1 MVRICIN
8 LFLLLIP
15 IFILSCVKE
24 ENDLQVTIQ
33 KEKFGE
39 TPDGRVIHLYTLKN
53 PNGIKVKI
61 INYGAAIVSIEVPDK
76 NGNFADIVLGYDSLD
91 GYINDSV
98 YLGVTVGRYANRIAG
113 GKFTIDG
120 VEYRLAK
127 NNGENHLH
135 GGIEG
140 FFKKVW
146 SEKNVF
152 SSKEKA
158 GIELSYLSK
167 DKEEGYPGNLQ
178 SIVKY
183 TLTPNNELIIEYE
196 ASTDKPTPVN
206 LTNHSYFNL
215 KGQGNGDILNH
226 RIMLNAKK
234 YTPVDEGLI
243 PTGEIKSVEGTPLD
257 FTKIEAIGARIDELD
272 EKFGG
277 GYDHNFI
284 LEGVSDSLVLAAKV
298 IEPES
303 GRVLEIYT
311 TKPGIQFYTGNYLKN
326 IKGKSGKIYKKY
338 FGFCLEPQY
347 FPDSPNKPN
356 FPSSILKPNETRKEL
371 IVYKFLTK

>member
-15 IFILSCVKE
+15 IFILSCAKE
-24 ENDLQVTIQ
+24 GNDSQMTIQ

-61 INYGAAIVSIEVPDK
+61 INYGAAIVSIEVPDE
-76 NGNFADIVLGYDSLD
+76 NGNLEDIVLGYESLE

-183 TLTPNNELIIEYE
+183 TLTLNNELIIEYE

-215 KGQGNGDILNH
+215 KGHGNGDILNH

-243 PTGEIKSVEGTPLD
+243 PTGEIKGVEGTPLD
-257 FTKIEAIGARIDELD
+257 FTKVEEIGARIEELD

-277 GYDHNFI
+277 GYDHNFV
-284 LEGVSDSLVLAAKV
+284 LESVSDSLVLAAKV

-311 TKPGIQFYTGNYLKN
+311 TKPGIQFYIGNYLNN
-326 IKGKSGKIYKKY
+326 IKGKSGKIYNKY

-356 FPSSILKPNETRKEL
+356 FPSSILKPDEKRKEL

>member
-8 LFLLLIP
+8 LFLLMIP
-15 IFILSCVKE
+15 IFILNCVKE

-91 GYINDSV
+91 GYMNDSV

-183 TLTPNNELIIEYE
+183 TLTLNNELIIEYE

-215 KGQGNGDILNH
+215 KGHGNGDILNH

-243 PTGEIKSVEGTPLD
+243 PTGEIKGVEGTPLD
-257 FTKIEAIGARIDELD
+257 FTKVEEIGARIEELD

-277 GYDHNFI
+277 GYDHNFV
-284 LEGVSDSLVLAAKV
+284 LESVSDSLVLAAKV

-311 TKPGIQFYTGNYLKN
+311 TKPGIQFYIGNYLNN
-326 IKGKSGKIYKKY
+326 IKGKSDKIYNKY

-356 FPSSILKPNETRKEL
+356 FPSSILKPDEKRKEL